1 MDTEEPVR
9 GPDGLCQLVKANE
22 VGEALGLIGDNPR
35 HAYSGYADKVASEK
49 KILRDVF
56 VRGDRWF
63 RTGDL
68 MKQDTEG
75 YVYFIDRIG
84 DTYRWKGENVST
96 AEVEQRLADAP
107 GVKEVIAYGVPVP
120 GHEGKAGMVALVVEG
135 RFAAKPFADWVDRE
149 LPVYARPAFVRLIKA
164 ADTTGT
170 FKYKKTDLVAD
181 GFDPARVDGPLYVR
195 GGKNGYAKF
204 SEAARAAIMDGETRL

>member
-1 MDTEEPVR
+1 
-9 GPDGLCQLVKANE
+9 
-22 VGEALGLIGDNPR
+22 
-35 HAYSGYADKVASEK
+35 
-49 KILRDVF
+49 

-68 MKQDTEG
+68 MKQDSEG

-107 GVKEVIAYGVPVP
+107 GVREVIAYGVPVP
-120 GHEGKAGMVALVVEG
+120 NTRGQG
-135 RFAAKPFADWVDRE
+135 RHGRPGRRRQIRRPAFADWVEQE
-149 LPVYARPAFVRLIKA
+149 LPVYARPAFVRLIKS

-181 GFDPARVDGPLYVR
+181 GFDPDKVDGALYVR
-195 GGKNGYAKF
+195 GGKSGYTKL
-204 SEAARAAIMDGETRL
+204 SDAARQAILNGETRL